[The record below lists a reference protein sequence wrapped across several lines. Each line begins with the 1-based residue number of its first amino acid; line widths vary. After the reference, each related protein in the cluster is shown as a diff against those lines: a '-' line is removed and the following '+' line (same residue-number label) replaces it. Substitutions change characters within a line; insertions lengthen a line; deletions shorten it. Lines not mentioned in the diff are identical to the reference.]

1 MMRSRFCVRFQTKRR
16 RRRRQVEMRISVQD
30 ALSAISSHQHFS
42 ACGQSGLREYQH
54 FRREGVLLV
63 YREEWSR
70 LGWL

>member
-1 MMRSRFCVRFQTKRR
+1 
-16 RRRRQVEMRISVQD
+16 MRISVQD